1 MKNMWT
7 GTTESWIEKTVYSI
21 FTWMVSTRVGQAR
34 ITLNGDSAEIG
45 YSICEEMRSRG
56 YGQKLLALISE
67 KVLKEFP
74 DISTIFGEVKP
85 ENYASQK
92 CIPACWIY
100 RNLSCFSN
108 GKRWGTWEMIYIR
121 ADMNMQIAT
130 GHMMRCLSIA
140 DALSSMEKKCD
151 IYPCR

>member
-1 MKNMWT
+1 MD
-7 GTTESWIEKTVYSI
+7 GEYP
-21 FTWMVSTRVGQAR
+21 VGQAR

-85 ENYASQK
+85 ENYASQN
-92 CIPACWIY
+92 AFLHAGYTETY
-100 RNLSCFSN
+100 RVFQMVRDGEH
-108 GKRWGTWEMIYIR
+108 GK
-121 ADMNMQIAT
+121 
-130 GHMMRCLSIA
+130 
-140 DALSSMEKKCD
+140 
-151 IYPCR
+151 